1 MSEEINKEQT
11 KAAKHEE
18 ITELS
23 DDQLDEAAGGELC
36 AIDAVPAAT
45 LDEQKPSRTLTT
57 LFSVRNGTDPDS
69 SGDEPGSCSS

>member
-1 MSEEINKEQT
+1 MSEEMNRKQT

-36 AIDAVPAAT
+36 TIDAVPAAT

-57 LFSVRNGTDPDS
+57 LFAVRDETDHDS
-69 SGDEPGSCSS
+69 SGDEPGSCPS